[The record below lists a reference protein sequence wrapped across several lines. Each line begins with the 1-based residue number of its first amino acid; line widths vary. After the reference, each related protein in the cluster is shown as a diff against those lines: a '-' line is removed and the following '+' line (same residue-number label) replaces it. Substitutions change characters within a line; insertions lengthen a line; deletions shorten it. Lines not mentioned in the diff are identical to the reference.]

1 MKFTLIS
8 SQILPAKSIVANTKD
23 RKVGGGSLFYEDP
36 TEHLKKIERRAKWPS
51 CFKRFYYPKQQQHSK
66 FKFILADRLTRTSA
80 KQCTTKSMMR
90 EPTRPCGNGTTTV
103 PGGLQ

>member
-36 TEHLKKIERRAKWPS
+36 TEHLKEFEGRANGQVPLINFIVQS
-51 CFKRFYYPKQQQHSK
+51 HSHIVHSSL
-66 FKFILADRLTRTSA
+66 F
-80 KQCTTKSMMR
+80 
-90 EPTRPCGNGTTTV
+90 
-103 PGGLQ
+103 LQSG